1 MKRTTLLKLG
11 SAAAVFAI
19 VIFGCGGSSGGSD
32 TVATGTDTNDTNVTA
47 EKITVEE
54 IVALGELIFYDT
66 NLSGPAGQGCVS
78 CHNPDAGF
86 ANPNHD
92 YATSEGAVAGLF
104 ADRNAPTIAYS
115 QYSPEF
121 YFDGT
126 DYIGGQFL
134 DGRAATLEKQAGGPP
149 LNPVEMHNATIR
161 EYVDKIALS
170 SYAGEF
176 KRIYGQNIFSDA
188 NASYAAVADALSAYE
203 RSSKVSRFSSKFD
216 AFQNGKATLTAQ
228 EKLGLDLFVGKANCF
243 VCHPIGN
250 EDLTTVPALFTEYDY
265 VNIGVPKNPDNPYY
279 TIPSVYNPEGS
290 SFIDIGLAR
299 NPTVIADG
307 RIQEN
312 RGKFKTPTLRNVEL
326 TAPYMHNGVFKT
338 LKEVVEF
345 YNTRDT
351 DTARWGAPEVN
362 ENIDE
367 KTLVGDLKLTSEEV
381 DALVAFLKTLTDGY
395 QAP

>member
-1 MKRTTLLKLG
+1 MKNLAFYKLG
-11 SAAAVFAI
+11 TVIAVFLI
-19 VIFGCGGSSGGSD
+19 VIYGCGGNEENNENNTSETETNSS
-32 TVATGTDTNDTNVTA
+32 VTSEKVTIE
-47 EKITVEE
+47 EKI
-54 IVALGELIFYDT
+54 ALGETIFFDT
-66 NLSGPAGQGCVS
+66 NLSEPLGQGCVS

-92 YATSEGAVAGLF
+92 FATSEGAVPGLF
-104 ADRNAPTIAYS
+104 ADRNAPSIAYS
-115 QYSPEF
+115 QYSPDF

-126 DYIGGQFL
+126 DYIGGQFM

-161 EYVDKIALS
+161 EYIDKIAAS
-170 SYAGEF
+170 SYSSEF
-176 KRIYGQNIFSDA
+176 KRIYGQTIFNDE
-188 NASYAAVADALSAYE
+188 NASFAAVADALATYE

-216 AFQNGKATLTAQ
+216 AFQNNKVTLTAQ
-228 EKLGLDLFVGKANCF
+228 EKLGLDLFTGKANCH

-265 VNIGVPKNPDNPYY
+265 VNIGVPKNPENPYY
-279 TIPSVYNPEGS
+279 NIPSAYNPDGTN
-290 SFIDIGLAR
+290 FVDFGLSR
-299 NPTVIADG
+299 NPKVIADG
-307 RIQEN
+307 KIEESK
-312 RGKFKTPTLRNVEL
+312 GKFKTPTLRNVEL

-351 DTARWGAPEVN
+351 NTSRWGPSEVS

-367 KTLVGDLKLTSEEV
+367 KTLVGDLKLTNDEV

-395 QAP
+395 TVK

>member
-1 MKRTTLLKLG
+1 MKYR
-11 SAAAVFAI
+11 AI
-19 VIFGCGGSSGGSD
+19 VTVSISMAVCIGIFYGCKGD
-32 TVATGTDTNDTNVTA
+32 TGTTASSANENTSIAA
-47 EKITVEE
+47 EKVTVDEK
-54 IVALGELIFYDT
+54 IALGETIFFDT
-66 NLSGPAGQGCVS
+66 NLSEPVGQGCVS

-92 YATSEGAVAGLF
+92 AATSEGAVTGLF

-121 YFDGT
+121 YFDGM
-126 DYIGGQFL
+126 DYIGGEFL

-149 LNPVEMHNATIR
+149 LNPVEMHNDTIR
-161 EYVDKIALS
+161 QYIDKIAVS
-170 SYAGEF
+170 QYAGEF
-176 KRIYGQNIFSDA
+176 KRIYGQSIFEDA
-188 NASYAAVADALSAYE
+188 DASFAAVADALSTYE

-216 AFQNGKATLTAQ
+216 AFQNGKATLSAQ
-228 EKLGLDLFVGKANCF
+228 EKLGLDLFVGKANCY
-243 VCHPIGN
+243 VCHPVGN

-265 VNIGVPKNPDNPYY
+265 VNIGVPKNPNNPFY
-279 TIPSVYNPEGS
+279 TIPSQYNPEGKN
-290 SFIDIGLAR
+290 FIDTGLAR
-299 NPTVIADG
+299 NPKVIADG
-307 RIQEN
+307 RTQES

-345 YNTRDT
+345 YNTRDS
-351 DTARWGAPEVN
+351 DTSRWGEPEVN

-367 KTLVGDLKLTSEEV
+367 KTLVGNLKLNAQEV